1 MIQQQGLPKEWEQ
14 LLADSGISKQDQQDH
29 PQAVIDVIEFYSETQ
44 QQSRDAVWNKINN
57 KYAQSVNPLLRNYEG
72 SPSGSP
78 QLGFHKK
85 TPPPKPPR
93 SGGTPES
100 ASPSPPP
107 KPLKK
112 KVPPSIPPRPSLL
125 QHQHQSQQQ
134 QPQQQQEPSP
144 EKRPVMSPPNGM
156 PRPMPPPL
164 KPKPA
169 HFQTPQKIIPGY
181 SSPSA
186 GTISQPIAI
195 PLQQAP
201 PIGGGAPP
209 APVARPKKKQ
219 QITTEQVME
228 RLRHTSKEIDPLG
241 VYMNLIKIGQG

>member
-1 MIQQQGLPKEWEQ
+1 M
-14 LLADSGISKQDQQDH
+14 
-29 PQAVIDVIEFYSETQ
+29 IEFYSETQ

-72 SPSGSP
+72 SPSASP
-78 QLGFHKK
+78 HLGFHKK

-93 SGGTPES
+93 SGGGTPDS

-112 KVPPSIPPRPSLL
+112 KAPPLIPPRPSLL
-125 QHQHQSQQQ
+125 QQHSQQSQQ
-134 QPQQQQEPSP
+134 PLEQQEPSL
-144 EKRPVMSPPNGM
+144 EKRPVMSPPSGM
-156 PRPMPPPL
+156 PRPTPPPL

-169 HFQTPQKIIPGY
+169 HFQTPQKKPLYSPGAV
-181 SSPSA
+181 S
-186 GTISQPIAI
+186 GSQPIAI

-201 PIGGGAPP
+201 PIGGGPPP
-209 APVARPKKKQ
+209 APIARPKKKQ

-228 RLRHTSKEIDPLG
+228 RLRHTSKEVDPLG